1 MSYQPG
7 KLGGAAGISLIM
19 AITFPYVFLTIPAQV
34 LQNAAGLAWLSPLF
48 EGIPVLLMLWG
59 MIVVQNWAGTDLYGL
74 WEYLCSRVGAWIIGV
89 YYTGL
94 FFINTI
100 VLLRQFAENTLLTA
114 LPRMEFGTVVMVYIA
129 VVVLLVHLGLEGML
143 RANYVILPFGIG
155 GLIVL
160 LLLLLPFYNIYE
172 LAPWQGN
179 GLGAAIFNSI
189 KFAGVGTG
197 AFALVILASSF
208 QDSAT
213 LKYAAYW
220 GIGLGTGLKTVM
232 VFCFVLAFGPAV
244 GSEKVL
250 PFFEMARLVYLSRY
264 VQRIEALFIV
274 LWVVVGLLAI
284 AINLYVGVY
293 LITRLLKLPTMR
305 PVTPVV
311 AVILAELAMI
321 PPNVG
326 SIVRFVGVIISTY
339 SNIGL
344 YAIPGLLL
352 LLALLKKKRRR
363 SGHG

>member
-7 KLGGAAGISLIM
+7 KMGRAAGISLIM

-34 LQNAAGLAWLSPLF
+34 LQHAAGLAWLSPLL
-48 EGIPVLLMLWG
+48 EGVPLLLMLWG
-59 MIVVQNWAGTDLYGL
+59 MIVVQNWAGTDLYGV
-74 WEYLCSRVGAWIIGV
+74 WEYLCGRVGAWVIGT

-94 FFINTI
+94 FFINAT

-129 VVVLLVHLGLEGML
+129 IAALLVHLGLEGML
-143 RANYVILPFGIG
+143 RANYMILPFGII
-155 GLIVL
+155 GLIAL
-160 LLLLLPFYNIYE
+160 LLLLLPFYNLYE

-179 GLGAAIFNSI
+179 GPGVAILDSV

-197 AFALVILASSF
+197 AFALVILSSSF

-213 LKYAAYW
+213 LKSAAYW

-244 GSEKVL
+244 GSEKIL

-264 VQRIEALFIV
+264 VQRIEALFII
-274 LWVVVGLLAI
+274 LWVMVGLLAI
-284 AINLYVGVY
+284 AINLYMGVY

-311 AVILAELAMI
+311 AVILAELAMM

-326 SIVRFVGVIISTY
+326 SIVRFVVAFISTY

-344 YAIPGLLL
+344 YGIPGLLL
-352 LLALLKKKRRR
+352 LLALVKKKRRR
-363 SGHG
+363 SGNG